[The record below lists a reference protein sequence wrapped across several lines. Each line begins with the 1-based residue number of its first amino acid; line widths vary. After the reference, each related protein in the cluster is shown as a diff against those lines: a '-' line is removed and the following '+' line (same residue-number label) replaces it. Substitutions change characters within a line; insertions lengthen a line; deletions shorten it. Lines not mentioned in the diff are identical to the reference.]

1 MSSCFE
7 LNKDADGKL
16 SFALKD
22 GEGETILTSNQLY
35 FSRGSALGGIEA
47 VQKNCALD
55 YRYDKKELNG
65 GHYFDLLAPNGHVVA
80 TSVKH
85 GLAESRDAGVA
96 SVMTN
101 GATKTV
107 NLQS

>member
-7 LNKDADGKL
+7 LIKDTDGKL
-16 SFALKD
+16 SFALKN
-22 GEGETILTSNQLY
+22 GGGETILTSNQLY
-35 FSRGSALGGIEA
+35 FSRSSALSDVEA

-55 YRYDKKELNG
+55 YRYDKKDSNG
-65 GHYFDLLAPNGHVVA
+65 DYYFDLRAPNGHVIA

-85 GLAESRDAGVA
+85 GSAESRDAGIA
-96 SVMTN
+96 SAMSN

-107 NLQS
+107 NL